1 MKEFEELK
9 QKTAEELKTLLEEG
23 RDGLISLRFKAHSRE
38 LKDWSEISKLKTKV
52 ARILTVL
59 KNIKKV

>member
-9 QKTAEELKTLLEEG
+9 QKTVEELKTLLEEG

-38 LKDWSEISKLKTKV
+38 LKNWSEITKLKKKV
-52 ARILTVL
+52 ARVLTIL
-59 KNIKKV
+59 KNIKKA

>member
-23 RDGLISLRFKAHSRE
+23 RDELLKLRFKAHSRE
-38 LKDWSEISKLKTKV
+38 LKNWAEITKLKTKV

-59 KNIKKV
+59 KNIKKA

>member
-23 RDGLISLRFKAHSRE
+23 RDELVKLRFKAHNRE
-38 LKDWSEISKLKTKV
+38 LKNWSEISKLKTKV
-52 ARILTVL
+52 ARILTIL
-59 KNIKKV
+59 KNIKKA